1 MNTRNTLYVDE
12 KNGHLIIGGVDTTH
26 LAKKYSTPLYVF
38 DTQHIENVANAFNNT
53 IKQHYNGYGKVLY
66 ASKAFSTVAIY
77 KLISKLG
84 LGADVV
90 SMGELYTALKAE
102 VSPKDL
108 VMHGNNK
115 TDEELEFAIK
125 NGVGVIVVDSLA
137 ELDDI
142 DALCN
147 KFCVQ
152 QNIMLRVNPGV
163 EAHTHEFIQTAN
175 IDSKFG
181 FSISNGDA
189 FSAVEYAIKAK
200 NCKLVGLHCHI
211 GSQIFEKEAFCLAVN
226 KMTDFYKEIK
236 EKLSYEFD
244 ALNMGGGYGIYYTE
258 EDVKLTPNDYAEYVQ
273 KLIKTL
279 NNDIETKGLKKPY
292 LYIEPGRSIV
302 GEAGITLYT
311 VGRTKE
317 IKGIK
322 NYLAIDGG
330 MSDNPRFAL
339 YDAKYEAI
347 LANKGLIEP
356 TKTYT
361 IAGKCC
367 ESGDIIA
374 ENQLLPEAEKGDILA
389 VFSTGAYNYSMSSN
403 YNKNLT
409 PAVVAVKDSQDE
421 VWVKRQTLDD
431 LIRNEIL

>member
-1 MNTRNTLYVDE
+1 MNTRKTLYVD
-12 KNGHLIIGGVDTTH
+12 KQSGNLIIGGVDTTY

-53 IKQHYNGYGKVLY
+53 IKKYYNGYGKVLF
-66 ASKAFSTVAIY
+66 ASKAFSAVAIY
-77 KLISKLG
+77 KLITKLG

-90 SMGELYTALKAE
+90 SMGELYTALKSGISAQN
-102 VSPKDL
+102 L

-125 NGVGVIVVDSLA
+125 NNIGVIVVDSLT
-137 ELDDI
+137 ELNDI
-142 DALCN
+142 DSQCN
-147 KFCVQ
+147 KFGVKQ
-152 QNIMLRVNPGV
+152 DIMLRVNPGV

-200 NCKLVGLHCHI
+200 NCNLIGLHCHI

-236 EKLSYEFD
+236 ERLSYEFD
-244 ALNMGGGYGIYYTE
+244 AINMGGGYGIYYTE

-273 KLIKTL
+273 KLIETL
-279 NNDIETKGLKKPY
+279 NNDVEIKGLKKPY

-339 YDAKYEAI
+339 YDAKYETI
-347 LANKGLIEP
+347 LANKGLIAS

-374 ENQLLPEAEKGDILA
+374 ENQFLPEAEKGDILA

-409 PAVVAVKDSQDE
+409 PAVVAVKDGQDE
-421 VWVKRQTLDD
+421 VWVNRQTLDD
-431 LIRNEIL
+431 LIRNDIL